1 MKRFRAF
8 LLALTLVFAAAQA
21 ADAACLSQGEQRDA
35 VASGAAVRPAA
46 VQGQVQGELLRLELC
61 QEGGRLVYVATVLM
75 PGGQVDRIVFDARSG
90 ARQ

>member
-8 LLALTLVFAAAQA
+8 LVALTLVFAVAQPAA
-21 ADAACLSQGEQRDA
+21 AACLSQGEQRDA
-35 VASGAAVRPAA
+35 VQSGAAVRPAV

-61 QEGGRLVYVATVLM
+61 DEGGRLIYVATVLM

>member
-1 MKRFRAF
+1 MMA
-8 LLALTLVFAAAQA
+8 FAAVET
-21 ADAACLSQGEQRDA
+21 ADAACLSPAEQRDA
-35 VASGAAVRPAA
+35 VQSGAAVRPAA